1 MSKTLVINNMKR
13 EREGISSYSIYDISE
28 IEDLFQLQ
36 QDMIDTGYVC
46 DIFTVDEFWS
56 YYSDSYCAV
65 FLGYAKGQFNEDS
78 AMRIIE
84 QAKYPVYDECSGIEI
99 IELNEKDEKKIKE
112 QSKELFDYFNN
123 FVRKNGILNL
133 DYIDGY
139 ERILQEIFDY
149 TDYIKTK

>member
-1 MSKTLVINNMKR
+1 MSKTLIINNMKR
-13 EREGISSYSIYDISE
+13 EREGISSYSIYSTSE
-28 IEDLFQLQ
+28 MEDLFQLQ
-36 QDMIDTGYVC
+36 QDMFDAGYVC

-112 QSKELFDYFNN
+112 QTKKLFDYFNN
-123 FVRKNGILNL
+123 FVRENDRLNL
-133 DYIDGY
+133 DYVDEY